1 MTLPSRMLLV
11 GCGNMGGG
19 MLTGWL
25 RGGISPETFTI
36 VDPYLDS
43 APDGVRLLR
52 EMPDETFDAVLLGIK
67 PQMLADAAPT
77 IRPVLKP
84 DTTLFS
90 ILAGVELSTLASRFP
105 DVAGIVRVMP
115 NLSVALGK
123 SPIALAADNPGPAQK
138 AMAEDLMAPLGQAE
152 WIGEDTFDLVTA
164 LAGSGPGFVYRVID
178 ALGTAATRLGLDGE
192 QAQRLAL
199 ATVDGAAAL
208 AAQSE
213 HSPAELA
220 RRVASPGG
228 VTQAGLDTL
237 DADDR
242 LVSLMTDTLRDASAR
257 SAEMSAEAR
266 KGG

>member
-11 GCGNMGGG
+11 GCGNMAGS

-25 RGGISPETFTI
+25 RGGISPDTFTI
-36 VDPYLDS
+36 VDPYLEN

-52 EMPDETFDAVLLGIK
+52 EMPDETFDAVQLGIK
-67 PQMLADAAPT
+67 PQMLADAAPS
-77 IRPVLKP
+77 IRPVL
-84 DTTLFS
+84 TGEATLFS
-90 ILAGVELSTLASRFP
+90 ILAGVELSTLSDRFP
-105 DVAGIVRVMP
+105 DAGGVVRVMP

-123 SPIALAADNPGPAQK
+123 SPIALAAEDLGEAQK
-138 AMAEDLMAPLGQAE
+138 AMAEDLMTPLGQAE

-178 ALGTAATRLGLDGE
+178 ALGSAAASLGLDE
-192 QAQRLAL
+192 AQAQRLAL
-199 ATVDGAAAL
+199 ATVEGASAL

-237 DADDR
+237 DADNR
-242 LVSLMTDTLRDASAR
+242 LVNLMTDTLRDASAR
-257 SAEMSAEAR
+257 SAEMSKEAR
-266 KGG
+266 EST